1 MDTYKKLSSEEIKIE
16 ISKLDGWNIKGEK
29 LNKKFEFS
37 NFIHAFGFISKI
49 ALESEKINHHPEI
62 YNVYNKVE
70 LSLSTHD
77 IEGISENDFK
87 LAKIIDKIMQD

>member
-1 MDTYKKLSSEEIKIE
+1 MN
-16 ISKLDGWNIKGEK
+16 KLDGWNIKEGK

-37 NFIHAFGFISKI
+37 DFIHAFGFISKI

-77 IEGISENDFK
+77 IDGISEHDFT
-87 LAKIIDKIMQD
+87 LAKSIDKIMKD